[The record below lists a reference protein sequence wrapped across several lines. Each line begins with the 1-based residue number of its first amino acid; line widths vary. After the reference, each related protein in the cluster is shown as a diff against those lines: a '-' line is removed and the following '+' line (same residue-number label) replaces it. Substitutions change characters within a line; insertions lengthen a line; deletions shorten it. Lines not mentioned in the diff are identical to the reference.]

1 MQEQST
7 NIINTFAISQFDEYY
22 LQSINRNQF
31 EHLNSKTQYD
41 AMFKQD
47 FSQKDTL
54 HLIVGMDSGL
64 LANYVMDME
73 LPAGSRY
80 IFIELDAVLN
90 LLKIDLPQKVQHD
103 IKICSPTQFD
113 ELITDR
119 TLALYIM
126 KGNYKL
132 HHSIGAASNHLEAY
146 TLLGINLEQLIQ
158 QTLFNYQIIAT
169 QKAFVKTQLENISE
183 NRLPASILKD
193 RFKDMSCIIIA
204 GGPSLNEHIDWI
216 KSQSKNLII
225 IAISRVASLLYDQGV
240 TPDII
245 VSVDPQDFSFELN
258 SEMMALHKAS
268 LLVQSYH
275 LCPRMSAQW
284 QGRRLYLGK
293 RLPWAT
299 PIDIGNIESIGPT
312 VTNSAVHLAI
322 EMGFSR
328 LLLCGVDFCHSKSG
342 FTHAQGTI
350 ESNLGPNL
358 GQICEWV
365 DTYSGEQAE
374 TLFQLLDAIESLQ
387 DEVKQYPERTVINL
401 AKNAAVVEGISYQ
414 TASNIQLEPIPNEK
428 FQVLRE
434 VAQPEENK
442 DIEKDVR
449 FNIKELTKKIEAM
462 QEIVNLSIKAIQYN
476 TKVIKLTGDKKSI
489 ISLSNKIEDIEQTF
503 NKKYH
508 SECHWVKVYGY
519 SEFAQ
524 FLTTKDT
531 DSLSQEQLNERTSDY
546 YQAFKKISS
555 QLLSLL
561 TSTLERCESRLL
573 ELRQDIDIKKL
584 AAQWRKDNQQGRV
597 RIWRQAHPDVI
608 ERSDRASIEIINEL
622 EVEYQKQLDGDRKD
636 YVDSVKE
643 TSTLERAFIKIMG
656 LVNSR
661 HHTGLKQMATCL
673 RPIAMNDDE
682 TNRLYHLSY
691 GHQLHLEERYEE
703 ALACMLEL
711 PERLITEPETKLIIQ
726 LSLKLTKLEHAS
738 RALKKAT
745 SYSDE
750 YLPRYANVLRLQG
763 QTQEAVNTYLDYLD
777 KYPSDLM
784 VWLKFGS
791 FMFDIDQIRAAVDA
805 FSHVIQSD
813 PDNQVALSYLTRI
826 ETEINASQDR

>member
-524 FLTTKDT
+524 FLTTKDSN
-531 DSLSQEQLNERTSDY
+531 SLSQEQLNERTSDY

>member
-414 TASNIQLEPIPNEK
+414 AASNIQLEPIPNEK

-524 FLTTKDT
+524 FLTTKDSN
-531 DSLSQEQLNERTSDY
+531 SLSQEQLNERTSDY

-791 FMFDIDQIRAAVDA
+791 FMFDIDQIQAAIDA

-826 ETEINASQDR
+826 EADLNLNHNR

>member
-1 MQEQST
+1 MQEQNT

-22 LQSINRNQF
+22 LPSINRNQF
-31 EHLNSKTQYD
+31 ESLNSKTQYD
-41 AMFKQD
+41 AMFKQG

-73 LPAGSRY
+73 LPAGSRF

-90 LLKIDLPQKVQHD
+90 LLKIDLPKNVQHA
-103 IKICSPTQFD
+103 IEICRPTQFN
-113 ELITDR
+113 ELIVDSS
-119 TLALYIM
+119 LALYIM

-132 HHSIGAASNHLEAY
+132 YHSIGAASNHLEAY
-146 TLLGINLEQLIQ
+146 TLLGINIEKLIQ
-158 QTLFNYQIIAT
+158 QTLFDYQIIAT

-183 NRLPASILKD
+183 NRFPASILKNQ
-193 RFKDMSCIIIA
+193 FKDMTCIIIA
-204 GGPSLNEHIDWI
+204 GGPSLDEHIDWI

-225 IAISRVASLLYDQGV
+225 IAISRVASLLHKQGI
-240 TPDII
+240 TPHII

-284 QGRRLYLGK
+284 QGRSLYLGR
-293 RLPWAT
+293 RLPWADS
-299 PIDIGNIESIGPT
+299 IDIGNIESIGPT

-322 EMGFSR
+322 KMGFSR

-365 DTYSGEQAE
+365 NTYSGEQAE

-387 DEVKQYPERTVINL
+387 DEVKQHPECTFINL
-401 AKNAAVVEGISYQ
+401 AQNAAIVKGITYRPTKEIRLLSI
-414 TASNIQLEPIPNEK
+414 SEDK
-428 FQVLRE
+428 FSILQK
-434 VAQPEENK
+434 VATKETNDKIAE
-442 DIEKDVR
+442 DISGK
-449 FNIKELTKKIEAM
+449 IKVIRKKIESIG
-462 QEIVNLSIKAIQYN
+462 EIVKLSAEAIEHNLKMKQLINDRESMMR
-476 TKVIKLTGDKKSI
+476 
-489 ISLSNKIEDIEQTF
+489 LSNKIERIEQTMSE
-503 NKKYH
+503 KYH
-508 SECHWVKVYGY
+508 SESHWIKFYGY
-519 SEFAQ
+519 YEFSQ
-524 FLTTKDT
+524 FLTTKKS
-531 DSLSQEQLNERTSDY
+531 DSWSQEQLNEMTSKY
-546 YQAFKKISS
+546 YDAFNTISS
-555 QLLSLL
+555 QLLQLL

-573 ELRQDIDIKKL
+573 EVSRDIDVSRL
-584 AAQWRKDNQQGRV
+584 AKQWRKDNQQGRV
-597 RIWRQAHPDVI
+597 RIWQEAHPDFI
-608 ERSDRASIEIINEL
+608 ELCDSASIELINEL
-622 EVEYQKQLDGDRKD
+622 EAEYQEQLRGDRKD
-636 YVDSVKE
+636 YVDSVKK
-643 TSTLERAFIKIMG
+643 TTTLERAFIKIMV
-656 LVNSR
+656 LVNAK

-673 RPIAMNDDE
+673 QPIAANDE
-682 TNRLYHLSY
+682 EANRLYHLSY

-703 ALACMLEL
+703 ALACILEL
-711 PERLITEPETKLIIQ
+711 PETAITEPETKFIIQ
-726 LSLKLTKLEHAS
+726 LSLKLMKLDHAS
-738 RALKKAT
+738 EALKKAT

-763 QTQEAVNTYLDYLD
+763 LTQEAVNTYLDYLD

-791 FMFDIDQIRAAVDA
+791 FMFDIDQIRAAIDA

-826 ETEINASQDR
+826 EADLNASHNT